1 MDGSHRSEGARYGDR
16 KDVDAVVIGPKEGTL
31 DEGLLLSMFHENR
44 DILLY
49 SVIKID
55 TILVSIIMRNFK
67 LTFKVK
73 IKIRPPRCDGIL
85 NGLGRY

>member
-73 IKIRPPRCDGIL
+73 IKIRAPRCNGIL